1 MTDKKKDKKIRIIL
15 LTVIGALAVYSLVM
29 WYFNYNTLQTA
40 VTTVEVAANEQ
51 SKNFRHYVQEY
62 KVTKVALDES
72 NQKVADLTVELQAA
86 NAELTTT
93 RSELSS
99 VQSLND
105 QLKQGIQELERYKVK
120 AMAKGE
126 ALENMIN
133 TFKKK
138 NRQLDA
144 DLQVVR
150 KELSLFQPEVSDTEE
165 GRAKIMRFKD
175 HIRMVK
181 KNMNILKEQAL
192 EVKIAAQKERD
203 RLEMLYGNNGYLV
216 KDGKDLSQKRKGA
229 KVDIKVEFK

>member
-1 MTDKKKDKKIRIIL
+1 MAIAL
-15 LTVIGALAVYSLVM
+15 SALTIYTLVI
-29 WYFNYNTLQTA
+29 WYFNYRTLQQ
-40 VTTVEVAANEQ
+40 VAATSESVAEGL

-62 KVTKVALDES
+62 RTTKVALDVS